1 MERGAFDEPG
11 HVHGHRHDLQPL
23 RRCHHEITTISGV
36 EKVDIEVEAGR
47 VTVFSD
53 SPLSAEDVRAAL
65 TEAGDYELVGA

>member
-1 MERGAFDEPG
+1 M
-11 HVHGHRHDLQPL
+11 
-23 RRCHHEITTISGV
+23 